1 VKLADG
7 SEIACHALLI
17 STGLA
22 WRKLDVPGVERLQG
36 VGVYYGAALTE
47 AILCQNE
54 DIYVVGGANSA
65 GQAAV
70 HFSQYAR
77 KVTMIVRAE
86 SLVKSMSKYLID
98 QIEAIPNIEVMPHTE
113 VSEALGIEKLE
124 CLRLRNSRT
133 GQEHTVQASG
143 LFIFIGASPKT
154 DWLQNTLTM
163 DDRGFLL
170 SGPFLP
176 RAEGSTYPPHWSLN
190 RDPFLLETNVPGIF
204 VAGDVRHGSIKRVA
218 SSVGEGSICVQ
229 MIHQHLAYLSGAPAA
244 APPALATG
252 IALK

>member
-1 VKLADG
+1 
-7 SEIACHALLI
+7 
-17 STGLA
+17 
-22 WRKLDVPGVERLQG
+22 

-54 DIYVVGGANSA
+54 EVYVVGGANSA

-70 HFSQYAR
+70 HFSQYAK
-77 KVTMIVRAE
+77 KVNMIVRAE
-86 SLVKSMSKYLID
+86 SLVKSMSRYLID
-98 QIEAIPNIEVMPHTE
+98 QIEAIPNIEVIPFTE
-113 VSEALGIEKLE
+113 VAEALGRERLE
-124 CLRLRNSRT
+124 CLRLRNSKT
-133 GQEHTVQASG
+133 GQEQTVQASG

-154 DWLQNTLTM
+154 DWLKGLLAM
-163 DDRGFLL
+163 DERGFLL

-176 RAEGSTYPPHWSLN
+176 RAQSTQHPPNWTLD

-229 MIHQHLAYLSGAPAA
+229 MIHQHLAHLSGAPAD
-244 APPALATG
+244 PPASLATST
-252 IALK
+252 AVK